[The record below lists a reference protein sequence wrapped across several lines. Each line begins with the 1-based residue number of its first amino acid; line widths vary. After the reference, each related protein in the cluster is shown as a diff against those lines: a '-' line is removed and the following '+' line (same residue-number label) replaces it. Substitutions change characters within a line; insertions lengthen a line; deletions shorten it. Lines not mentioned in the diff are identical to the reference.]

1 MSSKE
6 YPFYP
11 DFAPHIEEVDGELSY
26 IIAVERGVGARSF
39 GFPVS
44 VEAAAK
50 LRASK
55 ARADRFEAVLVQH
68 LGYLSLAFTQ
78 MDFERLVESLAL
90 SPDSEL
96 ESNFESWI
104 KEHPG
109 WGIANRLQS
118 IERRS

>member
-1 MSSKE
+1 MSAKE

-11 DFAPHIEEVDGELSY
+11 DFAAHIEVFDGELSY

-39 GFPVS
+39 GFTIS
-44 VEAAAK
+44 AEAAAK
-50 LRASK
+50 LRDSE
-55 ARADRFEAVLVQH
+55 ARADKFEAVLVQH
-68 LGYLSLAFTQ
+68 LGYLSLAFSQT
-78 MDFERLVESLAL
+78 DFERLVESLAL
-90 SPDSEL
+90 SPESEL

-109 WGIANRLQS
+109 WGIANRLQL